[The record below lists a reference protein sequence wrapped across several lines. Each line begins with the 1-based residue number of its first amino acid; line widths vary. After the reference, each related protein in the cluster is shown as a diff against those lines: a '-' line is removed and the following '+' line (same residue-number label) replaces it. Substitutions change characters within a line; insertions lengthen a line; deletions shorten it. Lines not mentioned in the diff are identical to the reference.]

1 RLVAMVERRV
11 LGVPGIESVF
21 AFSGEGGLRNQG
33 DDGPRDSIGQ
43 VQFELES
50 WRVRG
55 PGQLILDEVARRTAD
70 LPGIKTE
77 IFIQAE
83 GPEQGKPI
91 QLEIRSNNWQDLNE
105 ATAQARAHFESVD
118 GLIEIDDTRPLPGI
132 EWEITVDRATAGR
145 YGADIATV
153 GPMIQFVTRGATLDT
168 YRPDDLD
175 EEIDIRARFPE
186 TDRVLS
192 TLDDLRI
199 PTNMGLVPLAN
210 FIERTPVP
218 KLGEISRKDT
228 ERYFIVRAD
237 VDTEFTPNDRIAL
250 LQEWLATEAGL
261 PETVSARF
269 VGDFEEQQESQAF
282 LMKAFMGALAL
293 MFVILLAQ
301 FNSIYNALLVL
312 SAVVMSVAGVLI
324 GMLVMEQKFSIIMT
338 GIGIVALAG
347 IVVNNNI
354 VLIDTFREFSRSM
367 DRLEAIVRTAE
378 ERIRPVLLTTITTMA
393 GLTPMMFA
401 ISLDFGTGLI
411 SQGAPT
417 ALWWTQLAS
426 AVVWGLGTATLL
438 TLIVTPAALALREW
452 TTRGSYAVIQ
462 WIIVA
467 FQGYRG
473 RASNQFLRDRELRRA
488 LRETVGHE
496 PIIWDEAPE
505 TAPHILRA
513 AE

>member
-1 RLVAMVERRV
+1 
-11 LGVPGIESVF
+11 
-21 AFSGEGGLRNQG
+21 
-33 DDGPRDSIGQ
+33 DSIGEI
-43 VQFELES
+43 QFELEN
-50 WRVRG
+50 WRIRG
-55 PGQLILDEVARRTAD
+55 PGQPILDEVTRRVSD
-70 LPGIKTE
+70 LPGIKAE
-77 IFIQAE
+77 VFIQVE
-83 GPEQGKPI
+83 GPQQGKPV
-91 QLEIRSNNWQDLNE
+91 QLEIRSNNWDDLNA
-105 ATAQARAHFESVD
+105 ATTKIRSHFESVE
-118 GLIEIDDTRPLPGI
+118 GLVDIDDTRPLPGI
-132 EWEITVDRATAGR
+132 EWEITVDRTTAGR

-153 GPMIQFVTRGATLDT
+153 GPMVQFVTRGATLDT
-168 YRPDDLD
+168 FRPDDLD

-186 TDRVLS
+186 SDRVLS
-192 TLDDLRI
+192 TLDNLRI
-199 PTNMGLVPLAN
+199 STNRGLVPVAN
-210 FIERTPVP
+210 FINRTPVP
-218 KLGEISRKDT
+218 KLGEISRRDT

-237 VDTEFTPNDRIAL
+237 VDPAFTPNDRIAL
-250 LQEWLATEAGL
+250 LQDWLATDADL
-261 PETVSARF
+261 PATASARF

-282 LMKAFMGALAL
+282 LMQAFMGALAL

-324 GMLVMEQKFSIIMT
+324 GMLVMDQKFSIIMT

-378 ERIRPVLLTTITTMA
+378 ARIRPVLLTTITTMA

-401 ISLDFGTGLI
+401 VSLDFGTGQI

-438 TLIVTPAALALREW
+438 TLIVTPAALAIREW
-452 TTRGSYAVIQ
+452 AMQGSYTLLQ
-462 WIIVA
+462 WVIVA
-467 FQGYRG
+467 CQGSRG
-473 RASNQFLRDRELRRA
+473 RAANRFLRDRRLRRELRQKAGR
-488 LRETVGHE
+488 E
-496 PIIWDEAPE
+496 PIVWDDGLDS
-505 TAPHILRA
+505 APHILRA

>member
-1 RLVAMVERRV
+1 
-11 LGVPGIESVF
+11 
-21 AFSGEGGLRNQG
+21 
-33 DDGPRDSIGQ
+33 
-43 VQFELES
+43 
-50 WRVRG
+50 
-55 PGQLILDEVARRTAD
+55 
-70 LPGIKTE
+70 
-77 IFIQAE
+77 
-83 GPEQGKPI
+83 
-91 QLEIRSNNWQDLNE
+91 
-105 ATAQARAHFESVD
+105 
-118 GLIEIDDTRPLPGI
+118 
-132 EWEITVDRATAGR
+132 
-145 YGADIATV
+145 
-153 GPMIQFVTRGATLDT
+153 
-168 YRPDDLD
+168 
-175 EEIDIRARFPE
+175 
-186 TDRVLS
+186 
-192 TLDDLRI
+192 
-199 PTNMGLVPLAN
+199 
-210 FIERTPVP
+210 
-218 KLGEISRKDT
+218 

-261 PETVSARF
+261 PATVSARF